1 VVNVILP
8 SSPTINMTKYNE
20 FGKRM
25 EQQLRLNTYPLAIK
39 MLETPEDIP
48 PEAFRPLEKFGKC
61 LSTCQAFA
69 LSRRFGETV
78 AQLFE
83 DMWCPEPV
91 IGFGLAAPPEYFFEG
106 KTRYPHGVKSLE
118 AGANWA
124 KEFPRFEA
132 GKYVGVVSA
141 PLTTASF
148 EPDVV
153 IVYCD
158 SAQLLRLLLGLAYE
172 DGRDITTVL
181 GGHSACVYAVVP
193 SMLKGECQASVPCR
207 GDRGYAGTQDYEMIF
222 TIPRAQL
229 ERVVEGMDQPATSS
243 SPTRFS
249 MNPEYMLSEGYSEIA
264 RLMGQVDSDGNPI
277 KGYGGEDRRLNLQYR

>member
-1 VVNVILP
+1 MNV
-8 SSPTINMTKYNE
+8 YNDY
-20 FGKRM
+20 GKRI
-25 EQQLRLNTYPLAIK
+25 EKQLRLNSHPLAVR
-39 MLETPEDIP
+39 MLRTPDEV
-48 PEAFRPLEKFGKC
+48 PEEALRPVRDFGKC
-61 LSTCQAFA
+61 MSTCQAFA

-91 IGFGLAAPPEYFFEG
+91 IGFGLAEPPQYFYEG
-106 KTRYPHGVKSLE
+106 KTRYPDGVKSLE

-124 KEFPRFEA
+124 REFPRFEV

-148 EPDVV
+148 EPDVAV
-153 IVYCD
+153 IYCD

-172 DGRDITTVL
+172 DGRDIETVL

-222 TIPRAQL
+222 SIPRDQIA
-229 ERVVEGMDQPATSS
+229 RVVKGLEKPGTASV
-243 SPTRFS
+243 PTRFS
-249 MNPEYMLSEGYSEIA
+249 MNPEYRLSTGYAEIA
-264 RLMGQVDSDGNPI
+264 RQMGQRAADGSEI
-277 KGYGGEDRRLNLQYR
+277 RGYTANERRHSLQYR

>member
-8 SSPTINMTKYNE
+8 SPPTNIMTKYNSL
-20 FGKRM
+20 GKRM

-48 PEAFRPLEKFGKC
+48 PEAFRPLEKFRKC
-61 LSTCQAFA
+61 LSTCQVFA

-91 IGFGLAAPPEYFFEG
+91 IGFGLAEPPDYFFEG

-124 KEFPRFEA
+124 NEFPRFEA

-141 PLTTASF
+141 PLTTATF

-153 IVYCD
+153 LVYCD

-181 GGHSACVYAVVP
+181 GGHSACVYSVVP
-193 SMLKGECQASVPCR
+193 SMLKGECQVSVPCR

-222 TIPRAQL
+222 SIPRDL
-229 ERVVEGMDQPATSS
+229 IERVVEGMDQPATSS

>member
-1 VVNVILP
+1 MN
-8 SSPTINMTKYNE
+8 KFNE
-20 FGKRM
+20 LGRKL
-25 EQQLRLNTYPLAIK
+25 ELQLRLNTYPLAIK
-39 MLETPEDIP
+39 MLKSIEDVPED
-48 PEAFRPLEKFGKC
+48 ATRPLKKFGKC

-91 IGFGLAAPPEYFFEG
+91 IGFGLVEPPEYFFEG
-106 KTRYPHGVKSLE
+106 KTRYPSGVKSLE

-124 KEFPRFEA
+124 REFPRFEV

-141 PLTTASF
+141 PLTSASF
-148 EPDVV
+148 EPDVAV
-153 IVYCD
+153 VYCD

-193 SMLKGECQASVPCR
+193 PMLKNECQVSVPCR

-222 TIPRAQL
+222 SIPRDL
-229 ERVVEGMDQPATSS
+229 IERVVEGMDKPGTSS

-264 RLMGQVDSDGNPI
+264 RLMGQVDSNGKEILGFSD
-277 KGYGGEDRRLNLQYR
+277 KERRLNLQYR

>member
-1 VVNVILP
+1 MNV
-8 SSPTINMTKYNE
+8 YNE
-20 FGKRM
+20 YGKRL
-25 EQQLRLNTYPLAIK
+25 ENLIRPNSHPLAVR
-39 MLETPEDIP
+39 MLKTPDEV
-48 PEAFRPLEKFGKC
+48 PEEALRPVRDFGKC
-61 LSTCQAFA
+61 MSTCQTFA

-91 IGFGLAAPPEYFFEG
+91 IGFGLAEPPQYFYEG
-106 KTRYPHGVKSLE
+106 KTRYPDGVKSLE

-124 KEFPRFEA
+124 QEFPRFEV

-148 EPDVV
+148 EPDVAV
-153 IVYCD
+153 IYCD

-172 DGRDITTVL
+172 DGRDIETVL

-193 SMLKGECQASVPCR
+193 SMLKGKCQASVPCR

-222 TIPRAQL
+222 SIPRDQIA
-229 ERVVEGMDQPATSS
+229 RVVEGLEQPGTASV
-243 SPTRFS
+243 PTRFS
-249 MNPEYMLSEGYSEIA
+249 MNPEYRLSPGYAEIA
-264 RLMGQVDSDGNPI
+264 RQMGQRAADGSEI
-277 KGYGGEDRRLNLQYR
+277 RGYPAKERRHSLQYR

>member
-1 VVNVILP
+1 MN
-8 SSPTINMTKYNE
+8 KFNE
-20 FGKRM
+20 LGRKL
-25 EQQLRLNTYPLAIK
+25 ELQLRLNTYPLAIK
-39 MLETPEDIP
+39 MLKSIEDVPED
-48 PEAFRPLEKFGKC
+48 ATRPLKKFGKC

-91 IGFGLAAPPEYFFEG
+91 IGFGLAEPPEYFFEG
-106 KTRYPHGVKSLE
+106 KTRYPSGVKSLE

-124 KEFPRFEA
+124 REFPRFEV

-141 PLTTASF
+141 PLTLASF
-148 EPDVV
+148 EPDVAV
-153 IVYCD
+153 VYCD

-181 GGHSACVYAVVP
+181 GGHSACVYAIVP
-193 SMLKGECQASVPCR
+193 SMLKNECQVSVPCR

-222 TIPRAQL
+222 SIPRDHI
-229 ERVVEGMDQPATSS
+229 ERVVEGMDKPGTSS

-264 RLMGQVDSDGNPI
+264 RLMGQLDSSGKEIQGFND
-277 KGYGGEDRRLNLQYR
+277 KERRLNLQYR

>member
-1 VVNVILP
+1 
-8 SSPTINMTKYNE
+8 MTKYNDL
-20 FGKRM
+20 GKKM
-25 EQQLRLNTYPLAIK
+25 EQQLRLNTAPLAIK
-39 MLETPEDIP
+39 MLESPEDIP
-48 PEAFRPLEKFGKC
+48 AEAFRPLEKFGKC
-61 LSTCQAFA
+61 LSTCQTFA

-91 IGFGLAAPPEYFFEG
+91 IGFGLAEPPQYFFEG
-106 KTRYPHGVKSLE
+106 KTRYPTGVKSLE

-124 KEFPRFEA
+124 NEFPRFEA

-148 EPDVV
+148 EPDVAV
-153 IVYCD
+153 VYCD

-193 SMLKGECQASVPCR
+193 SMLKEECQASVPCR

-222 TIPRAQL
+222 TIPRDQI
-229 ERVVEGMDQPATSS
+229 ERVVEGMDQPGTSS

-249 MNPEYMLSEGYSEIA
+249 MNPEYMLSEGYAEIA
-264 RLMGQVDSDGNPI
+264 KLMGQVDSEGKPI

>member
-1 VVNVILP
+1 MVNVILP
-8 SSPTINMTKYNE
+8 SPPTNIMTKYNDL
-20 FGKRM
+20 GKRM

-39 MLETPEDIP
+39 MIETSEDIP

-91 IGFGLAAPPEYFFEG
+91 LGFGLAEPPDYFFEG

-124 KEFPRFEA
+124 KEFPRFDA

-141 PLTTASF
+141 PLTTATF

-181 GGHSACVYAVVP
+181 GGHSACVYSVVP
-193 SMLKGECQASVPCR
+193 SILKGECQASVPCR

-222 TIPRAQL
+222 SIPQDQL

-243 SPTRFS
+243 IPTRFS

-277 KGYGGEDRRLNLQYR
+277 KGFGGEDRRLNLQYR

>member
-1 VVNVILP
+1 MN
-8 SSPTINMTKYNE
+8 KFNE
-20 FGKRM
+20 LGRKL
-25 EQQLRLNTYPLAIK
+25 ELQLRLNTYPLAIK
-39 MLETPEDIP
+39 MLKSIEDIP
-48 PEAFRPLEKFGKC
+48 EDAIRPLKKFGKC
-61 LSTCQAFA
+61 LSTCQAFT

-91 IGFGLAAPPEYFFEG
+91 IGFGLVEPPEYFFEG
-106 KTRYPHGVKSLE
+106 KTRYPSGVKSLK

-124 KEFPRFEA
+124 REFPRFDV
-132 GKYVGVVSA
+132 GKYLGVVSA
-141 PLTTASF
+141 PLTSASF
-148 EPDVV
+148 EPDVAV
-153 IVYCD
+153 VYCD

-181 GGHSACVYAVVP
+181 GGHSACVYSVVP
-193 SMLKGECQASVPCR
+193 PMLKNECQVSVPCR

-222 TIPRAQL
+222 SIPRDHI
-229 ERVVEGMDQPATSS
+229 ERVVEGMDKSGTSS

-264 RLMGQVDSDGNPI
+264 RLMGQLDSNGKEIQGFSD
-277 KGYGGEDRRLNLQYR
+277 KERRLNLQYR

>member
-1 VVNVILP
+1 MN
-8 SSPTINMTKYNE
+8 KFNE
-20 FGKRM
+20 LGRKL
-25 EQQLRLNTYPLAIK
+25 ELQLRLNTYPLAIK
-39 MLETPEDIP
+39 MLKSIEDVPED
-48 PEAFRPLEKFGKC
+48 ATRPLKKFGKC

-91 IGFGLAAPPEYFFEG
+91 IGFGLAEPPEYFFEG
-106 KTRYPHGVKSLE
+106 KTRYPSGVKSLE

-124 KEFPRFEA
+124 REFPRFEV

-141 PLTTASF
+141 PLTLASF
-148 EPDVV
+148 EPDVAV
-153 IVYCD
+153 VYCD

-181 GGHSACVYAVVP
+181 GGHSACVYAIVP
-193 SMLKGECQASVPCR
+193 SMLKNECQVSVPCR

-222 TIPRAQL
+222 SIPRDHI
-229 ERVVEGMDQPATSS
+229 ERVVEGMDKPGTSS

-264 RLMGQVDSDGNPI
+264 RLMSQVDSNGKEIQGFND
-277 KGYGGEDRRLNLQYR
+277 KERRLNLQYR

>member
-1 VVNVILP
+1 MNV
-8 SSPTINMTKYNE
+8 YNE
-20 FGKRM
+20 YGKRL
-25 EQQLRLNTYPLAIK
+25 ENLIRPNSHPLAIR
-39 MLETPEDIP
+39 MLRSPDEVPE
-48 PEAFRPLEKFGKC
+48 EALRPVRDFGKC
-61 LSTCQAFA
+61 MSTCQTFA

-91 IGFGLAAPPEYFFEG
+91 IGFGLAEPPQYFYEG
-106 KTRYPHGVKSLE
+106 KTRYPDGVKSLE

-124 KEFPRFEA
+124 REFPRFEV

-148 EPDVV
+148 EPDVA
-153 IVYCD
+153 IIYCD

-172 DGRDITTVL
+172 DGRDIETVL

-207 GDRGYAGTQDYEMIF
+207 GDRGRAGTQDYEMIF
-222 TIPRAQL
+222 TIPRDQIA
-229 ERVVEGMDQPATSS
+229 RVVEGLEQPGTASV
-243 SPTRFS
+243 PTKFS
-249 MNPEYMLSEGYSEIA
+249 MNPEYGLSPGYAEIA
-264 RLMGQVDSDGNPI
+264 RQMGQRAADGSEIRSYTAN
-277 KGYGGEDRRLNLQYR
+277 ERRHSLQYR

>member
-1 VVNVILP
+1 MGL
-8 SSPTINMTKYNE
+8 KL
-20 FGKRM
+20 
-25 EQQLRLNTYPLAIK
+25 EQQLRLNTHPLAIK
-39 MLETPEDIP
+39 MLESPEDIP
-48 PEAFRPLEKFGKC
+48 EKAIRPLKHFGKC

-91 IGFGLAAPPEYFFEG
+91 IGFGLAEPPDYFFEG
-106 KTRYPHGVKSLE
+106 KTRYPFGVKSLE

-124 KEFPRFEA
+124 REFPRFEV

-148 EPDVV
+148 EPDVAV
-153 IVYCD
+153 VYCD

-172 DGRDITTVL
+172 DGRDIHTVL
-181 GGHSACVYAVVP
+181 GGHSACVYAIVP
-193 SMLKGECQASVPCR
+193 SMLKGVCQASVPCR

-222 TIPRAQL
+222 SIPRDKIA
-229 ERVVEGMDQPATSS
+229 RVIEGMDQPGTSAA
-243 SPTRFS
+243 PTRFS
-249 MNPEYMLSEGYSEIA
+249 MNPEYMLSEGYAEIA
-264 RLMGQVDSDGNPI
+264 KLMGQKDSEGRDI
-277 KGYGGEDRRLNLQYR
+277 KGYSGKDRRLNLQYR

>member
-1 VVNVILP
+1 MNVYNEYGKRLENLIRP
-8 SSPTINMTKYNE
+8 NSSPLAV
-20 FGKRM
+20 RM
-25 EQQLRLNTYPLAIK
+25 LRAPD
-39 MLETPEDIP
+39 EVPE
-48 PEAFRPLEKFGKC
+48 EALRPVRDFGKC
-61 LSTCQAFA
+61 MSTCQTFA

-91 IGFGLAAPPEYFFEG
+91 IGFGLAEPPQYFYEG
-106 KTRYPHGVKSLE
+106 KTRYPAGVESLE

-124 KEFPRFEA
+124 REFPRFEV

-148 EPDVV
+148 EPDVA
-153 IVYCD
+153 IIYCD

-181 GGHSACVYAVVP
+181 GGHSACVYSVVP
-193 SMLKGECQASVPCR
+193 TMQKNECQASVPCR

-222 TIPRAQL
+222 SIPRDQIA
-229 ERVVEGMDQPATSS
+229 RVVEGLEQPGTASV
-243 SPTRFS
+243 PTRFS
-249 MNPEYMLSEGYSEIA
+249 MNPEYRLSTGYAEIA
-264 RLMGQVDSDGNPI
+264 RQMGQTAADGSEI
-277 KGYGGEDRRLNLQYR
+277 RGYAAKERRHSLQYR